1 MLEAYMDF
9 TTASQ
14 FTVLTRISQLRVSTS
29 AFHFLHH
36 RAVCL
41 CVSLAVDLA

>member
-1 MLEAYMDF
+1 MLEAYRDF

-14 FTVLTRISQLRVSTS
+14 FTGLTRISQLRVSIS

-36 RAVCL
+36 RVVCL
-41 CVSLAVDLA
+41 CASLAVDLA